1 MVSSSGPWPKPHET
15 GLKETGVGFL
25 QRYHEIRKGFQS
37 TFWVA
42 NITELFERLS
52 YYGVNAVL
60 AIYLHETLK
69 FSQQQTGELIGFFGG
84 VVWFLPIIGGT
95 LADRLGFRRSLAGAY
110 LVLAFGYF
118 LLGSLSAAWMAP
130 LRNALPLAVVV
141 QLILCVPALGPA
153 IVKPCV
159 VGTTAR
165 ASSENVRSL
174 GYSIYYT
181 LVNIGGTLGPIMA
194 FAVRRT
200 IGIENVFRVSAF
212 CVFLMFFGTVFFYRE
227 PGRLLEK
234 QVASFAQAFK
244 NMFVV
249 LADLRFMAFLLIF
262 SGFWVMFWQEFIAL
276 PLFVR
281 GYVNP
286 DADVDLLTTVDP
298 LTVILF
304 QILISYLTRKVRPFG
319 AMIAGILITSLSW
332 LILATCDLSWQIHAT
347 LRIGPWDL
355 PVQGL
360 PVYAVLALVVLAIGE
375 MVQSPRYYEY
385 VSRLAPPGQQGT
397 FMGFSFLPVAIGF
410 VIAGQIGG
418 RLVNYYGAVLHRPNQ
433 LWYIIAGVGMAT
445 ALLMWIYDKLV
456 KPLSKRETVE

>member
-1 MVSSSGPWPKPHET
+1 VA
-15 GLKETGVGFL
+15 LARRL
-25 QRYHEIRKGFQS
+25 REIREGFHS

-60 AIYLHETLK
+60 AIYLHETLQ

-95 LADRLGFRRSLAGAY
+95 LADHLGFRRSLAGAY
-110 LVLAFGYF
+110 LVLALGYF
-118 LLGSLSAAWMAP
+118 LLGSLSSSWMEP
-130 LRNALPLAVVV
+130 LRNALPMVVVV

-165 ASSENVRSL
+165 ASTENVRSL

-200 IGIENVFRVSAF
+200 IGIENVFRISAAS
-212 CVFLMFFGTVFFYRE
+212 VLLMFLGTIFFYKE
-227 PGRLLEK
+227 PQSLLEK
-234 QVASFAQAFK
+234 QKASFAQAFK
-244 NMFVV
+244 NMFIVV
-249 LADLRFMAFLLIF
+249 GNLRFMAFLVIF
-262 SGFWVMFWQEFIAL
+262 SGFWIMFWQEFIAL
-276 PLFVR
+276 PLFIR
-281 GYVNP
+281 DYVNP
-286 DADVDLLTTVDP
+286 NADVDLLTTVDP

-304 QILISYLTRKVRPFG
+304 QILVSYLTRKVRPFG
-319 AMIAGILITSLSW
+319 AMTAGILITSLSW
-332 LILATCDLSWQIHAT
+332 LILAVCDLSWQMNAT
-347 LRIGPWDL
+347 VHLGFLSL

-360 PVYAVLALVVLAIGE
+360 PVYAILALVVLAIGE

-397 FMGFSFLPVAIGF
+397 FMGFSFLPIAIGF
-410 VIAGQIGG
+410 VVAGLIGG
-418 RLVNYYGAVLHRPNQ
+418 RLVTYFGEVLHRPNH
-433 LWYIIAGVGMAT
+433 LWFVIAGIGVLT
-445 ALLMWIYDKLV
+445 TLLMWIYDKQV
-456 KPLSKRETVE
+456 KPPESE

>member
-1 MVSSSGPWPKPHET
+1 MAFSKR
-15 GLKETGVGFL
+15 L
-25 QRYHEIRKGFQS
+25 REIRKGFQP

-42 NITELFERLS
+42 NVTELFERLS
-52 YYGVNAVL
+52 YYAVNAVL
-60 AIYLHETLK
+60 AIYLHETLN

-84 VVWFLPIIGGT
+84 IVWFLPIIGGT

-110 LVLAFGYF
+110 LVLALGYF
-118 LLGSLSAAWMAP
+118 LLGSLSSAWMAP
-130 LRNALPLAVVV
+130 LRDALPLAVVV

-181 LVNIGGTLGPIMA
+181 LVNIGGTLGPITA

-200 IGIENVFRVSAF
+200 IGIESVFRVSA
-212 CVFLMFFGTVFFYRE
+212 VSVLLMFFGTVLFYKE
-227 PGRLLEK
+227 PDRLVEK

-249 LADLRFMAFLLIF
+249 LGNLRFMTFLLIF
-262 SGFWVMFWQEFIAL
+262 SGFWIMFWQEFIAL
-276 PLFVR
+276 PLFIR

-298 LTVILF
+298 LAVILF
-304 QILISYLTRKVRPFG
+304 QILISYLTRKARPFG
-319 AMIAGILITSLSW
+319 AMTAGILITSLSW
-332 LILATCDLSWQIHAT
+332 LIFAVCDLSWQI
-347 LRIGPWDL
+347 RGSVGIGSWSL
-355 PVQGL
+355 PIQGL
-360 PVYAVLALVVLAIGE
+360 PVYAILALVILAIGE

-397 FMGFSFLPVAIGF
+397 FMGFSFLPIAIGF
-410 VIAGQIGG
+410 VIAGSIGG
-418 RLVNYYGAVLHRPNQ
+418 RLVNYFGEVLHRPEQ
-433 LWYIIAGVGMAT
+433 MWYVIAGIGVLT
-445 ALLMWIYDKLV
+445 TILMWIYDKVV
-456 KPLSKRETVE
+456 KPVAGDAEGRG